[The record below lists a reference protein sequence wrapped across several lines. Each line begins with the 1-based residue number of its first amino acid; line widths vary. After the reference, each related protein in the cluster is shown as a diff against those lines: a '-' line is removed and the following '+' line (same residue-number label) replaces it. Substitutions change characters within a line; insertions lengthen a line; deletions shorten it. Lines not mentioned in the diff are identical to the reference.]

1 MGSLRSICHT
11 VKQKDSPIFLFLIL
25 ILFASLFASPVL
37 AQNDSPSPPVVQG
50 SSPSTTAPGAG
61 GLSSIPSRQ
70 AEEASPSLIN
80 LSRNDS
86 SVNLLLQGSWEAG
99 LTAQGGLALTD
110 LGLQAAATNNPLL
123 FTQKAD
129 LTLSLWIQ
137 DRWFLEASFL
147 DNYDLNT
154 YRAGYQGTLNE
165 KLQYAGVGNTGLDFP
180 LFPYLD
186 LGGSS
191 PSSFG
196 FYTRWLF
203 TGIVKDEKTSQ
214 PSEAF
219 AQDGQSKEPKPQNS
233 DKQPQLTVHGMVRYD
248 GAKLEEKNYIG
259 SREMS
264 TSSIELSSM
273 VRGYSFVLPDD
284 NLDTIPVLYI
294 EDPKGDQIDTDGSRW
309 RLALASEYAASAR
322 YGIIE
327 IRSPSVLAA
336 GKRLAAAYR
345 KGASDTPWVT
355 SLGTYGDTS
364 GTGAVGFLDAAQ
376 EAFNSGA
383 VKIALRD
390 HPQPGQKNTVDI
402 GTDNNKPATITIGST
417 QCLVIWERGT
427 FSPFERLSRYQIHA
441 GASARVQLVNRS
453 SGQQE
458 QGFSL
463 EPLSAYRLLTSDT
476 LSASAALSSGTS
488 DAASSTPTGADFSTA
503 SDTASSTAYGSSS
516 GAILYELVDT
526 TMDYDIRG
534 TESRWP
540 LVHQHPELY
549 LPASSSASLDKAILV
564 TTFGSP
570 GSLFIGKDVLP
581 GSVQVYR
588 NGLPDPFASY
598 DSETGEVRLASPPS
612 DQERIRIQ
620 YLKRS
625 EERRFGSLSAGIGAS
640 YKSGGPFSA
649 ELAMGLRWN
658 VSPEAFSEG
667 SSTSP
672 GTVGISGSLRWDWEN
687 LALYSR
693 AGLFYRQEDTTG
705 IYRILGMEGA
715 RYAEPFPVSGF
726 YQSPVPRSLNDYL
739 KPTTALTADNQA
751 ILVCRSYSSTDLLGI
766 STLHGIDWD
775 GARLIPDRPGPYLVN
790 DSSLDT
796 RVLVGEATYT
806 ESRFWAGFQVPME
819 DAASAL
825 AGARQITIPFRFYDV
840 PQTLSGVTVQVYLQI
855 GALDGEAGTASGGTG
870 SSGTG
875 STGWENSAIVLTAE
889 IFNSSSL
896 VLGATLPTQWQTAT
910 LTLSEADRRALA
922 GARAMRLVVL
932 TSGTG
937 YTLNTRILVGPP
949 VVSGASTR
957 PIVVTNGLP
966 RPAAAESDAQVDVV
980 EMNDPSLRSR
990 YGDLIDKLHP
1000 AGASQ
1005 RVLEVSFSSL
1015 GTGTGVGADSRVLAP
1030 PAENYKNLTLFI
1042 RGPKAKADTDQTSL
1056 NSGTLVI
1063 LVSSSLDRFGSPHI
1077 QARIPISAFTPGQW
1091 SKVDIQYN
1099 ASQKQVFI
1107 DGQAEQNATVSF
1119 LPTGTENHGIITAE
1133 GLYQYVAFYLL
1144 PQDSSSALPD
1154 GNVAV
1159 DEVLFTE
1166 AVASFQG
1173 RGGLSVQWN
1182 QKGPLLS
1189 LNKVPILADL
1199 KLLSFSE
1206 GLYQLPAEAP
1216 YPSAF
1221 ANLQNQSSVAF
1232 VLLGCPIELQGGI
1245 TSEPNSLIWNGA
1257 HRITLPLGPLEVVNS
1272 FSLDQAGYTHQG
1284 TGKINIPRIFMS
1296 DLSLT
1301 ASFSAQASQEMVT
1314 VQRQWKYSAESRNKV
1329 FYIASTGDLSY
1340 TNSAA
1345 EAFSGTSTGYSL
1357 VWTESMK
1364 SLLPDEGLDAR
1375 SRVWTLGAKSGL
1387 ELKPLGFSADAV
1399 ISSRSQK
1406 NLNTADQ
1413 AIQYGFSFPFIFST
1427 IKGNVGFRREIKQNS
1442 SDAGSSIWTDTDQY
1456 ASFISAH
1463 QNIVLIPPVYGLFAP
1478 GLKEYFFLN
1487 QDGQSSGLGTLSFI
1501 DSYQFSIQAPAPANP
1516 WALIFPA
1523 RLESKIARRAERNLS
1538 NYTDKLSWETSVASS
1553 AVNLFGAYGQ
1563 TPIFNIYRDD
1573 EFSQQIS
1580 LNFTYGDYILQEW
1593 KAVLQ
1598 QRSSF
1603 YGFSGSSLE
1612 INNALNLLKTRWSD
1626 ALGLSWIRPNPQS
1639 LLGSLFKTI
1648 SSNTRMQNN
1657 IPGLAEMAA
1666 APAELL
1672 QKETLETK
1680 IDMGSSDTW
1689 QLSISHESI
1698 VRIRNRLSISAF
1710 GKAQYDHN
1718 LEKNSF
1724 TLLGSMG
1731 IQIKVQF

>member
-25 ILFASLFASPVL
+25 ILFAILFASPAL
-37 AQNDSPSPPVVQG
+37 AQNDNPSPAVVQG
-50 SSPSTTAPGAG
+50 SSLSTTATDPG

-70 AEEASPSLIN
+70 AEEASPSLFN

-129 LTLSLWIQ
+129 LTLSLWIR

-180 LFPYLD
+180 RFPYLD

-203 TGIVKDEKTSQ
+203 ADILRGEKISQ
-214 PSEAF
+214 PGDAS
-219 AQDGQSKEPKPQNS
+219 AQDSQSKSLKPQNS
-233 DKQPQLTVHGMVRYD
+233 SKQPQLTVHGMVRYD
-248 GAKLEEKNYIG
+248 GAKLKEKNYIG
-259 SREMS
+259 SREIS
-264 TSSIELSSM
+264 TNSIELSSM
-273 VRGYSFVLPDD
+273 VRGYSFVLPDES
-284 NLDTIPVLYI
+284 LDTVPVLYI
-294 EDPKGDQIDTDGSRW
+294 EDPKGDQIDEYGSRW

-336 GKRLAAAYR
+336 GKRLAVAYR
-345 KGASDTPWVT
+345 KGASNNPWSS
-355 SLGTYGDTS
+355 SLGSYGDTS
-364 GTGAVGFLDAAQ
+364 AAGPGFLGAAQ
-376 EAFNSGA
+376 GAFNSSA
-383 VKIALRD
+383 VKFALRNY
-390 HPQPGQKNTVDI
+390 PQPGQKNTNYI
-402 GTDNNKPATITIGST
+402 GTDNNKPATVTIGST
-417 QCLVIWERGT
+417 SCLVIWERGT
-427 FSPFERLSRYQIHA
+427 FSPFERLSRYQIQA
-441 GASARVQLVNRS
+441 GASAKVQLVNRS
-453 SGQQE
+453 AGE
-458 QGFSL
+458 PEKGYSL
-463 EPLSAYRLLTSDT
+463 EPLSSYSVITST
-476 LSASAALSSGTS
+476 ASATAASSSGTS
-488 DAASSTPTGADFSTA
+488 DAASSAATGAT
-503 SDTASSTAYGSSS
+503 
-516 GAILYELVDT
+516 LYELVDT
-526 TMDYDIRG
+526 TKDYDIRS

-540 LVHQHPELY
+540 LVNQHPELY

-564 TTFGSP
+564 TTYGSP

-612 DQERIRIQ
+612 DQEWIRIQ

-640 YKSGGPFSA
+640 YQSGGAFSA

-658 VSPEAFSEG
+658 VSPDAFSEG

-672 GTVGISGSLRWDWEN
+672 GTVGLSGSLRWDWEN

-726 YQSPVPRSLNDYL
+726 YQSFLPRSLNDYRSPL
-739 KPTTALTADNQA
+739 PALTADNQA
-751 ILVCRSYSSTDLLGI
+751 DLVYRSYSSTDILGI

-775 GARLIPDRPGPYLVN
+775 GARLISDRTGPYLVS
-790 DSSLDT
+790 DSTLDT
-796 RVLVGEATYT
+796 MVLVGEATYT
-806 ESRFWAGFQVPME
+806 EIRFWAGFQVPME
-819 DAASAL
+819 DASSAL
-825 AGARQITIPFRFYDV
+825 AGARHIVIPFRFYHV
-840 PQTLSGVTVQVYLQI
+840 PPSLTGITVQVYLQI
-855 GALDGEAGTASGGTG
+855 GALDGASGTASGSTG
-870 SSGTG
+870 SSDTG

-896 VLGATLPTQWQTAT
+896 APGATLPSQWQTAT

-922 GARAMRLVVL
+922 GARAMRLVVV
-932 TSGTG
+932 TSGTD
-937 YTLNTRILVGPP
+937 YTLSTRLISGPP

-957 PIVVTNGLP
+957 PIVVAGGLP
-966 RPAAAESDAQVDVV
+966 RPAAAESDAQVDAR
-980 EMNDPSLRSR
+980 EFADPSLRSR

-1000 AGASQ
+1000 AGAPQ
-1005 RVLEVSFSSL
+1005 RVLEVSFSGL
-1015 GTGTGVGADSRVLAP
+1015 GTSTGGMGAGADSRVLAP
-1030 PAENYKNLTLFI
+1030 PPENYKNLTLFV
-1042 RGPKAKADTDQTSL
+1042 RGPQSSTDQTSL

-1063 LVSSSLDRFGSPHI
+1063 LVASSLDRFASPYI
-1077 QARIPISAFTPGQW
+1077 KVRIPISSFTPGQW

-1099 ASQKQVFI
+1099 TSQKQVFI
-1107 DGQAEQNATVSF
+1107 DGKAIQNATVTF
-1119 LPTGTENHGIITAE
+1119 MPAGTEGLGGTTAE

-1144 PQDSSSALPD
+1144 PQDSSSTLPA
-1154 GNVAV
+1154 GNFAV
-1159 DEVLFTE
+1159 DEILFTE

-1173 RGGLSVQWN
+1173 RSGLSVQWN
-1182 QKGPLLS
+1182 QKGPRLS
-1189 LNKVPILADL
+1189 LNKVPILSDL
-1199 KLLSFSE
+1199 KLLSSSE

-1216 YPSAF
+1216 YPAAF
-1221 ANLQNQSSVAF
+1221 TNIQNQSSASF

-1245 TSEPNSLIWNGA
+1245 TAEQNSLIWNGA
-1257 HRITLPLGPLEVVNS
+1257 HRITLPLGPLEVTNS
-1272 FSLDQAGYTHQG
+1272 FSLDQTSYTHQG
-1284 TGKINIPRIFMS
+1284 TGKVSIPRILMP
-1296 DLSLT
+1296 DLSFT
-1301 ASFSAQASQEMVT
+1301 ASLSAQASQEIVT

-1345 EAFSGTSTGYSL
+1345 EAFSGTSAGYSL

-1399 ISSRSQK
+1399 MSSRSQK
-1406 NLNTADQ
+1406 NLNAADQ
-1413 AIQYGFSFPFIFST
+1413 AIQYGFSFPFTFSAL
-1427 IKGNVGFRREIKQNS
+1427 KGNAGFRREIKQNS
-1442 SDAGSSIWTDTDQY
+1442 SGAGSSLWTDADQY

-1463 QNIVLIPPVYGLFAP
+1463 QKIVLIPPIYGLFAP
-1478 GLKEYFFLN
+1478 ELKEYFILN
-1487 QDGQSSGLGTLSFI
+1487 QDGQSGGLGSLSFI
-1501 DSYQFSIQAPAPANP
+1501 DSYTFSIQAPSPANP

-1523 RLESKIARRAERNLS
+1523 RLESKIARRAERNLL
-1538 NYTDKLSWETSVASS
+1538 NYTDKLFWETSVASS

-1563 TPIFNIYRDD
+1563 SPLIKVYRDD
-1573 EFSQQIS
+1573 EFSQQLS
-1580 LNFTYGDYILQEW
+1580 LNFTYSDYILQEW

-1612 INNALNLLKTRWSD
+1612 INNALNLMQTRWSD
-1626 ALGLSWIRPNPQS
+1626 ALGLSWTRPNPQS
-1639 LLGSLFKTI
+1639 LLGALFRTL
-1648 SSNTRMQNN
+1648 SSNTRIQNS

-1666 APAELL
+1666 SPAELL

-1698 VRIRNRLSISAF
+1698 VRIRNRLTISAF

-1724 TLLGSMG
+1724 TLLGSTG

>member
-1 MGSLRSICHT
+1 M
-11 VKQKDSPIFLFLIL
+11 
-25 ILFASLFASPVL
+25 SLFASPVQ
-37 AQNDSPSPPVVQG
+37 AQIDSPSPAFVQG
-50 SSPSTTAPGAG
+50 SSLSTTATGGG

-70 AEEASPSLIN
+70 AEEASPSLFN

-86 SVNLLLQGSWEAG
+86 SVNLLLQGAWEAG

-180 LFPYLD
+180 RFPYLD

-203 TGIVKDEKTSQ
+203 ADILRGEKTSQ
-214 PSEAF
+214 PSEAS
-219 AQDGQSKEPKPQNS
+219 AQDSQSKSPKPQNS

-259 SREMS
+259 SREIS

-273 VRGYSFVLPDD
+273 VRGYSFVLPDE
-284 NLDTIPVLYI
+284 NLETVPVLYI
-294 EDPKGDQIDTDGSRW
+294 EDPKGDQIDEYGARW

-322 YGIIE
+322 FGIIE
-327 IRSPSVLAA
+327 IRSPSALAA
-336 GKRLAAAYR
+336 GKRLSVAYR
-345 KGASDTPWVT
+345 KGGVENPWSS

-364 GTGAVGFLDAAQ
+364 GAGANGFLGAAQ
-376 EAFNSGA
+376 GAFNSSA
-383 VKIALRD
+383 VKFALRNY
-390 HPQPGQKNTVDI
+390 PQPGQKDTNYI
-402 GTDNNKPATITIGST
+402 GTDNNKPATVTIGGTS
-417 QCLVIWERGT
+417 CLVIWERGT
-427 FSPFERLSRYQIHA
+427 FSPFERLSRYQIQA
-441 GASARVQLVNRS
+441 GSSAKVQFVNRS
-453 SGQQE
+453 AGE
-458 QGFSL
+458 PEKGFSL
-463 EPLSAYRLLTSDT
+463 EPLSSYSVITST
-476 LSASAALSSGTS
+476 ASAT
-488 DAASSTPTGADFSTA
+488 AAGSSST
-503 SDTASSTAYGSSS
+503 SDTASSAATSADVSTESGTASSTTYGSSS
-516 GAILYELVDT
+516 GATIYELVDT
-526 TMDYDIRG
+526 TKDYDIRS

-540 LVHQHPELY
+540 LVNQHPELY
-549 LPASSSASLDKAILV
+549 LPASNSTSLYKAILV
-564 TTFGSP
+564 TTYGSP
-570 GSLFIGKDVLP
+570 GALFIGKDVLP

-640 YKSGGPFSA
+640 YQSGGPFSA

-658 VSPEAFSEG
+658 VSPDAFSEG

-672 GTVGISGSLRWDWEN
+672 GTVGLSGSLRWDWEH

-726 YQSPVPRSLNDYL
+726 YQSPEPRSLNDYRSPL
-739 KPTTALTADNQA
+739 PALTADNQA
-751 ILVCRSYSSTDLLGI
+751 GLVYRSYSSTDILGI

-775 GARLIPDRPGPYLVN
+775 GAQLIPDKTGPYLVS
-790 DSSLDT
+790 DSTLDT

-819 DAASAL
+819 DAAGAL
-825 AGARQITIPFRFYDV
+825 AGARQIAIPFRFYDV
-840 PQTLSGVTVQVYLQI
+840 PSSLSGVTVQVYLQI
-855 GALDGEAGTASGGTG
+855 GALDGAAGSASGSTG
-870 SSGTG
+870 SSG
-875 STGWENSAIVLTAE
+875 TGWENSAIVLTAK
-889 IFNSSSL
+889 IFDS
-896 VLGATLPTQWQTAT
+896 ATANPAGVLPTQWQTAT

-922 GARAMRLVVL
+922 GARALRFVVV
-932 TSGTG
+932 TSGTS
-937 YTLNTRILVGPP
+937 YTLNTRLLSGPP

-957 PIVVTNGLP
+957 PIVVSGGLP
-966 RPAAAESDAQVDVV
+966 RPAAAESNAQVDAL
-980 EMNDPSLRSR
+980 ERNDSSLRSR
-990 YGDLIDKLHP
+990 YGELIDKLHP

-1005 RVLEVSFSSL
+1005 RILEVSFSGL
-1015 GTGTGVGADSRVLAP
+1015 GTSTGGTGAGADSRVLAP
-1030 PAENYKNLTLFI
+1030 PPENYKNLTLFV
-1042 RGPKAKADTDQTSL
+1042 RGPKANTDQTSL

-1063 LVSSSLDRFGSPHI
+1063 LVSSSLDLFTSPHI
-1077 QARIPISAFTPGQW
+1077 QAHIPISTFTPDQW
-1091 SKVDIQYN
+1091 SKLDIQYN
-1099 ASQKQVFI
+1099 TSQKQVFI
-1107 DGQAEQNATVSF
+1107 DGKSIQNATVTF
-1119 LPTGTENHGIITAE
+1119 MPAGTEGLGGTTAE

-1144 PQDSSSALPD
+1144 PQDSSSTLPD
-1154 GNVAV
+1154 GNFAV
-1159 DEVLFTE
+1159 DEILFTE

-1173 RGGLSVQWN
+1173 RGGISVQWN

-1189 LNKVPILADL
+1189 LNKVPILTDL
-1199 KLLSFSE
+1199 KLLSSSE

-1221 ANLQNQSSVAF
+1221 ANIQNQSSAAF
-1232 VLLGCPIELQGGI
+1232 VLLGCPIELRGGI
-1245 TSEPNSLIWNGA
+1245 TAEQNSLIWNGA
-1257 HRITLPLGPLEVVNS
+1257 HRITLPLGPLEVENS
-1272 FSLDQAGYTHQG
+1272 FSLDQTSYMQQG
-1284 TGKINIPRIFMS
+1284 SGKVSIPRILMS
-1296 DLSLT
+1296 DLSFT
-1301 ASFSAQASQEMVT
+1301 ASLSAQASQEIVT

-1329 FYIASTGDLSY
+1329 FFIASTGDLSY
-1340 TNSAA
+1340 INSAA
-1345 EAFSGTSTGYSL
+1345 EAFSGTSVGYSL
-1357 VWTESMK
+1357 VWTESIK

-1399 ISSRSQK
+1399 MSSRSQK
-1406 NLNTADQ
+1406 NLNAADQ
-1413 AIQYGFSFPFIFST
+1413 AIHYGFSFPFIFSP

-1442 SDAGSSIWTDTDQY
+1442 SDAGSSLWTDADQY
-1456 ASFISAH
+1456 GSFISAH
-1463 QNIVLIPPVYGLFAP
+1463 QNIVLFPPVYGLFAP
-1478 GLKEYFFLN
+1478 ELKDYFILN
-1487 QDGQSSGLGTLSFI
+1487 QDGQSSGLGSLSFI
-1501 DSYQFSIQAPAPANP
+1501 DSYTFSIQAPAPANP

-1523 RLESKIARRAERNLS
+1523 RVESKIARRAEQNLS

-1563 TPIFNIYRDD
+1563 SPLFKVYRDD
-1573 EFSQQIS
+1573 EFSQQLS
-1580 LNFTYGDYILQEW
+1580 LNFTYSDYILQEW

-1612 INNALNLLKTRWSD
+1612 INNALNLMQTRWSD
-1626 ALGLSWIRPNPQS
+1626 ALSLSWTRPNSQS
-1639 LLGSLFKTI
+1639 LLGALFRTL
-1648 SSNTRMQNN
+1648 SSNTRMQNS
-1657 IPGLAEMAA
+1657 IPGLAEIAA

-1689 QLSISHESI
+1689 QLSLSHESI
-1698 VRIRNRLSISAF
+1698 VRIRNRLTISAF

-1724 TLLGSMG
+1724 TLLGSTG